1 MMLIV
6 IHLFADYQKYIWKA
20 LHVNKQMIQS
30 YADIKNRLV
39 KFISSK
45 VQEAGAKGA
54 VIGLSGGI
62 DSTLTA
68 YLAVE
73 ALGSDKVLG
82 ILMPE
87 KGVTS
92 QGDIDDAL
100 LVVKNLS

>member
-1 MMLIV
+1 
-6 IHLFADYQKYIWKA
+6 
-20 LHVNKQMIQS
+20 MIQS
-30 YADIKNRLV
+30 YADIKDKLV
-39 KFISSK
+39 NFISSK
-45 VQEAGAKGA
+45 IQEAGAKGA
-54 VIGLSGGI
+54 IVGLSGGI

-100 LVVKNLS
+100 LVVKNLSIEHRTVGISEVLHSFSSVIPD